1 MTETENL
8 RELNSVQKELIEL
21 LTEGARKDA
30 KIINLYKELTE
41 RQQKSIEGMESALD
55 STQELL
61 KKLIP

>member
-8 RELNSVQKELIEL
+8 RKLNGVQKELIEL

-41 RQQKSIEGMESALD
+41 RQQESIEGLESALS
-55 STQELL
+55 STQKLL
-61 KKLIP
+61 EKLVP

>member
-8 RELNSVQKELIEL
+8 RELNGVQKELIEL